1 MKGILLAGGRG
12 SRLLPST
19 LAVSK
24 QLLPIYDKP
33 MIYYPLSVLMLAG
46 IRDIVVVATPDGLPA
61 YRRLLGDGGR
71 IGISITYREQ
81 ADPKGIADALLVC
94 ADLIDG
100 EPSCLILGDN
110 VFYGLGFSDLLAE
123 GGAVTA
129 GATIFGY
136 QVADPTSFGVVEVDA
151 AGRAVSL
158 EEKPEHPRSN
168 LAVPGL
174 YFYGPDAVE
183 RAQSLSPSARGELEI
198 TDLNRKYLERGDLRV
213 IDMGRGMAWLDT
225 GTPHGLMLAGQ
236 YVEAV
241 QNRQGMYIACIEEI
255 AWRKGFIDEQRLL
268 ELGEE
273 LSPTDYGNYI
283 SQLPTWS
290 RR

>member
-1 MKGILLAGGRG
+1 MKGVLLAGGRG

-19 LAVSK
+19 AAVSK

-46 IRDIVVVATPDGLPA
+46 IREIVVVVTPDDVA
-61 YRRLLGDGGR
+61 SYQRLLGDGSR
-71 IGISITYREQ
+71 LGISISYREQ
-81 ADPKGIADALLVC
+81 TRPRGIADALLVC
-94 ADLIDG
+94 ADLIEG

-123 GGAVTA
+123 GGAVTE

-136 QVADPTSFGVVEVDA
+136 HVADPKAFGVVEVDPT
-151 AGRAVSL
+151 GRALSL

-174 YFYGPDAVE
+174 YFYGRDVVE
-183 RAQSLSPSARGELEI
+183 LAGTLVPSARGELEI
-198 TDLNRKYLERGDLRV
+198 TDLNKMYLERGDLRV
-213 IDMGRGMAWLDT
+213 LDMGRGMAWLDT
-225 GTPHGLMLAGQ
+225 GTPQGLMMAGQ
-236 YVEAV
+236 FVEAI

-273 LSPTDYGNYI
+273 LQPSEYGEYI
-283 SQLPTWS
+283 SLLPTWS
-290 RR
+290 RP